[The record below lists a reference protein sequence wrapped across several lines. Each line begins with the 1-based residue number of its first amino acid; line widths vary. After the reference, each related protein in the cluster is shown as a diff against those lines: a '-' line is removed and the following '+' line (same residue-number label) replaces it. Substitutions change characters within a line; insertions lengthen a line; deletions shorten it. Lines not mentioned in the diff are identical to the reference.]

1 MLQFIRLHYVLRAK
15 RAKILFSI
23 VKYVNLCFCCRRRRG
38 CQEFPIETCD
48 G

>member
-23 VKYVNLCFCCRRRRG
+23 VKYANLWCFCCRRRRG
-38 CQEFPIETCD
+38 C
-48 G
+48 